1 MAEASLSGLGVLV
14 TRPAHQAGELVAAIE
29 AAGGRAIRFPTIEI
43 VPRNDADVERDAADL
58 GEPDIVI
65 FVSANAV
72 RFGLGYAGS
81 ASVAAVG
88 PATAAAIEAA
98 GRDVDIRPA
107 EGFDS
112 EHLLAEAAL
121 EDVGGKTVRI
131 VRGNSGRELIA
142 DTLRGR
148 GAIVEYLAVYERR
161 APAADTGEIERA
173 WQAMFD
179 LNVMSGVRLSRALMP
194 DMLARGWG
202 RIIFIGSDQSSKP
215 NPSMSHY
222 AMTKTALVSIA
233 RSLAE
238 LTRDSGVTVN
248 TVQVAPTWTDGVD
261 AFMHQMAEIEG
272 TTPEEMS
279 KAYFAE
285 GEGRTSLLQRWAEP
299 AEIANVVAFLCSPRA
314 SAINGSAPRADGGMV
329 RALF

>member
-1 MAEASLSGLGVLV
+1 MDLNLSGKRALV
-14 TRPAHQAGELVAAIE
+14 TGSTLGI
-29 AAGGRAIRFPTIEI
+29 GRAIAEALLAEGASVTINGRDQGR
-43 VPRNDADVERDAADL
+43 VDQAVADLAASGDANGCAADL
-58 GEPDIVI
+58 STADGAVKLNDFAQSQGPIDILI
-65 FVSANAV
+65 NNAGTFTV
-72 RFGLGYAGS
+72 KEFFD
-81 ASVAAVG
+81 
-88 PATAAAIEAA
+88 IE
-98 GRDVDIRPA
+98 
-107 EGFDS
+107 DS
-112 EHLLAEAAL
+112 
-121 EDVGGKTVRI
+121 D
-131 VRGNSGRELIA
+131 
-142 DTLRGR
+142 
-148 GAIVEYLAVYERR
+148 
-161 APAADTGEIERA
+161 

-202 RIIFIGSDQSSKP
+202 RIVFIGSDQSSKP